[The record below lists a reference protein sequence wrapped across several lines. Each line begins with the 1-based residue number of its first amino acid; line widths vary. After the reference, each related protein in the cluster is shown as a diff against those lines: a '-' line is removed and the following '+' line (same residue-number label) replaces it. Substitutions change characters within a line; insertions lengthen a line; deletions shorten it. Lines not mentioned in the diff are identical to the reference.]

1 MLSDEQ
7 IAVVA
12 AEMRLPMIA
21 VRMAAR
27 QRGAGDAGYSAAD
40 LIGDLNAW
48 RVAREPRPL
57 G

>member
-7 IAVVA
+7 IAAVA

-27 QRGAGDAGYSAAD
+27 QRAARDGSFTAAD
-40 LIGDLNAW
+40 LIGDLTAR
-48 RVAREPRPL
+48 RVAREPRLL

>member
-27 QRGAGDAGYSAAD
+27 RSDACDARYSAAD
-40 LIGDLNAW
+40 LIGDLNA
-48 RVAREPRPL
+48 RGTAGKPRPL
-57 G
+57 S

>member
-27 QRGAGDAGYSAAD
+27 QRAARDGSFTAAD
-40 LIGDLNAW
+40 LIGDLTAR
-48 RVAREPRPL
+48 RVAREPRLL